1 METFLHVGCDSKRK
15 DCTAAGFA
23 YWSEECFES
32 NGSVQSDLVRHVTDI
47 SSVFSDSLTEV
58 FASHNLVLLL
68 PHKVP
73 FTLSDFLRV
82 LDTVVGLAKE
92 EMADCGRNNFG
103 RLLKPL
109 AIHQFTNCSSKRKTR
124 HMLGV
129 RELWN

>member
-1 METFLHVGCDSKRK
+1 MKNFLYVDCDPKRK

-32 NGSVQSDLVRHVTDI
+32 NGSVQSGLVGHVTDI

-58 FASHNLVLLL
+58 FASHNLVLLF
-68 PHKVP
+68 PHKAP

-82 LDTVVGLAKE
+82 LEPVAGLAKE
-92 EMADCGRNNFG
+92 DVIDCGCSNFE
-103 RLLKPL
+103 RSLKLL
-109 AIHQFTNCSSKRKTR
+109 AVHQFTNCSSKRKTL

-129 RELWN
+129 REL